1 MDCIASVLD
10 TRYGTVP
17 EIGEVF
23 FTDRLRYEWRRFY
36 RGFYTA
42 SERTQMRSW
51 QSAEERSR
59 RVDRDMQRIMPWLS
73 KRGLRRTCP
82 HAAGTCPHLLCCRGT
97 AKVQAAEAVM

>member
-1 MDCIASVLD
+1 MHSTYQAI
-10 TRYGTVP
+10 
-17 EIGEVF
+17 E
-23 FTDRLRYEWRRFY
+23 
-36 RGFYTA
+36 

-59 RVDRDMQRIMPWLS
+59 RVVRDMQRITPWLS